1 MKKASILLS
10 ITALVFTLSAFTPPA
25 GKFVSSN
32 THIKFYSTTP
42 VEDIEANNYAAVS
55 NLNPATGDV
64 IFAVPMQGFEFEK
77 SLMQKHFNQEDFLD
91 TKQFPKASLKG
102 KITNLQDINFDGD
115 GAYQATVEGE
125 LTIKGVTRP
134 IKEQGTITVKG
145 NTIEVESK
153 FSITLADY
161 GVTFVKGKPSSNI
174 AKTVEV
180 TLKAEYQPE

>member
-10 ITALVFTLSAFTPPA
+10 IIVLAFTLFAFTPPA
-25 GKFVSSN
+25 GKFVSSKS
-32 THIKFYSTTP
+32 HIKFYSSTP

-64 IFAVPMQGFEFEK
+64 IFSVPMQSFEFEK
-77 SLMQKHFNQEDFLD
+77 SLMQKHFNQEGFLD
-91 TKQFPKASLKG
+91 TKQFPRASLKG
-102 KITNLQDINFDGD
+102 KITNLQDINFDAD
-115 GAYQATVEGE
+115 GSYQATVEGE
-125 LTIKGVTRP
+125 LTLKGVTRH
-134 IKEQGTITVKG
+134 IKEQGTITIKG
-145 NTIEVESK
+145 STVEVESK
-153 FSITLADY
+153 FNITLADY